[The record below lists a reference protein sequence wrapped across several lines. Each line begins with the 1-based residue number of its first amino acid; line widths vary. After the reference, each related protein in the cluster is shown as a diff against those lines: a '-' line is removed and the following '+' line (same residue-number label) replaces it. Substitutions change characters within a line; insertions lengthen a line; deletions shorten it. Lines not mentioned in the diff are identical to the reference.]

1 MIRKGRKKQQEAY
14 KNKDNVIKE
23 KLSTKTVESYE
34 SVNEKKEESR
44 IQTQQQPSAPEMLK
58 KEILT
63 GQRQKK
69 DL

>member
-1 MIRKGRKKQQEAY
+1 LIRKGRKKQQEAY